1 MPDEIT
7 TGELSRRL
15 ERLERWTQNFEDKH
29 DRQYAS
35 LQISL
40 STLSFIHKDVYEADM
55 RGLRD
60 DLKSTRAI
68 AMWALGCIA
77 AVVIGA
83 VLASVIGLG
92 GVFK

>member
-1 MPDEIT
+1 VPEEIT

-15 ERLERWTQNFEDKH
+15 ERLERWTQSFEDKH

-40 STLSFIHKDVYEADM
+40 STLNFLHKDVYEADM
-55 RGLRD
+55 RALRE
-60 DLKSTRAI
+60 DLKNTRAI

-83 VLASVIGLG
+83 VLASIVGLG
-92 GVFK
+92 GVFR